1 MSGDGTTDDLSQSL
15 PGDLPGDAAAQA
27 VPAFDVPE
35 PESVDVPDA
44 ESAVNDFE
52 VPPPPA
58 FAEPAVDAAPA
69 ATSRD
74 AGNWSPESTWSAE
87 RTWTLDSQRQD
98 PAGGEAPTAAEPAP
112 PTRRRRQVPTIDPAS
127 SPGVSRTER
136 PVIVEEPTGAYRA
149 WTIGI
154 YGFLTVLFV
163 GAVGFM
169 FFLGSQM

>member
-1 MSGDGTTDDLSQSL
+1 MSGDGTTDDLPDGL
-15 PGDLPGDAAAQA
+15 PVEPTAAA

-44 ESAVNDFE
+44 EAAVNDFE

-58 FAEPAVDAAPA
+58 FVEPAVADAAPA

-74 AGNWSPESTWSAE
+74 AGNWSPESNWSAE
-87 RTWTLDSQRQD
+87 RTWTLESKRPD
-98 PAGGEAPTAAEPAP
+98 PAGGEAAP
-112 PTRRRRQVPTIDPAS
+112 EQPTRRRRQVPSVDPSA

-149 WTIGI
+149 WTVGI
-154 YGFLTVLFV
+154 YGVLTLLFV

-169 FFLGSQM
+169 LFLGSQT